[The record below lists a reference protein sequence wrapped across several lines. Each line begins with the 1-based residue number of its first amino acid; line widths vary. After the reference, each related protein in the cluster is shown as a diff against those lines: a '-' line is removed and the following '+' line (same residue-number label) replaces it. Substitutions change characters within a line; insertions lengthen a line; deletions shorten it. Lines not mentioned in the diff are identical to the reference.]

1 MMKCT
6 IAFFAIE
13 IVDGGRVLSRSVTS
27 TYCHCRKTASWAAAV
42 FIFGCVSQSHAQLVP
57 LTSEPVDPPWNA
69 QQIFDPTPLPELSDP
84 DTRED
89 IAPED
94 MPVMKRQQ
102 PGYEPV
108 GIRDGAWMFN
118 PSLTAGAFYDSNVFS
133 SNTMKRS
140 DFATTLSPTLRAHTL
155 WERNGIDL
163 TLNSKSIFYT
173 QSPSLNQTEASL
185 KGNARFD
192 ISHDLALLTNFKIAH
207 LYEGVGTLSS
217 PSNAISPTPY
227 DLFSGDVTLRKEF
240 NRLTTSLGIRADSY
254 NFGSTHAQ
262 DGSTINQDAR
272 DGQIYSV
279 HGRVDY
285 AFSPTFGWF
294 SAAEGNQRD
303 LRGTAS
309 QSLDSQG
316 YRALS
321 GFTVGLTHLLK
332 GEFGAGYV
340 SQRFDD
346 ASIGTISGP
355 SYRALLTWS
364 PTRLVDVHFK
374 TEQLVS
380 ESSDTSSSGILAN
393 AYQFGVDYELRRNV
407 VASVVAGYEKDKF
420 FGQPRKDNVLSADA
434 RIKYLMNRHFAVSPF
449 YKYTKRSSDIPTFSY
464 DKHQV
469 GINVTAQF

>member
-1 MMKCT
+1 MNCT
-6 IAFFAIE
+6 IAFLFFDVVE
-13 IVDGGRVLSRSVTS
+13 SGRAFSRSVAS
-27 TYCHCRKTASWAAAV
+27 THSRYWKKASWTAFV
-42 FIFGCVSQSHAQLVP
+42 FVFGFASPSNAQLVP

-69 QQIFDPTPLPELSDP
+69 QQIFDPTPLPELTDP

-118 PSLTAGAFYDSNVFS
+118 PSLTAGGFFDSNVFS
-133 SNTMKRS
+133 SNTMNRS

-163 TLNSKSIFYT
+163 TLNSKSTFYS
-173 QSPSLNQTEASL
+173 QFSSLNQTDASL
-185 KGNARFD
+185 KGSGHFD
-192 ISHDLALLTNFKIAH
+192 IAHDLMLLTNFKIAH
-207 LYEGVGTLSS
+207 LNEGVGTLSS

-240 NRLTTSLGIRADSY
+240 NRLTTSLGVRADSY
-254 NFGSTHAQ
+254 NFGSTRAQ

-303 LRGTAS
+303 LRGTSS

-321 GFTVGLTHLLK
+321 GFTLGLTHLIK

-346 ASIGTISGP
+346 PSIGTISGP

-374 TEQLVS
+374 AEQLVS
-380 ESSDTSSSGILAN
+380 ESSDTSSSGVLAN
-393 AYQFGVDYELRRNV
+393 AFQLGADYELRRNV
-407 VASVVAGYEKDKF
+407 IATLTAGYEKDKF
-420 FGQPRKDNVLSADA
+420 FGQERKDNVLSADA
-434 RIKYLMNRHFAVSPF
+434 RIKYLMNRYFAVSPF